1 MRDAGLPDRLQQL
14 LIAHGVPGERLVLEI
29 TESALLRRDE
39 ALDRVL
45 RRLEV
50 LGVQLSLDD
59 FGTGYSSLALLRHLP
74 IHELKIDR
82 SFVQGMA
89 DQRDDREIVEAVI
102 GLGRALGLRLVAEGV
117 ETEALQ
123 QCLRERGQ
131 DLLVQGFLRGRPMPA
146 EACGRWLA
154 SAAML
159 ECTP

>member
-1 MRDAGLPDRLQQL
+1 M
-14 LIAHGVPGERLVLEI
+14 PGERLVLEI

-146 EACGRWLA
+146 EAC
-154 SAAML
+154 
-159 ECTP
+159 